1 MELVLSN
8 NNGVSTM
15 TSLQLVEYINH
26 LRKEESPLGYTELQ
40 HKSFME
46 KVQKV
51 LKDTA
56 INFATSFYKGNGSA
70 VLERKVAIFPKRE
83 AMLMAMSYSY
93 DIQAV
98 VYDAWETAEKNLS
111 KAASIVLPNFLDPA
125 ESAIAWAA
133 QYKEK
138 QAAQLELAGVKLVV
152 AENAPKVNFYE
163 SVVNHGLCYT
173 LSEAA
178 KLLGTGR
185 TRFSEYLKENGYMAK
200 DRTPYQQHLN
210 SKIME
215 VKLQKYIE
223 PHTGIEHITA
233 TPFITGKGLTHFQKK
248 LNVPATTN
256 TMANCPVS
264 VVNSTITKTS
274 ITSSLNK
281 HNAAV
286 QRKLK
291 GL

>member
-8 NNGVSTM
+8 NNGVNTM
-15 TSLQLVEYINH
+15 TSLQLVDYIND
-26 LRKEESPLGYTELQ
+26 LRKQEGSGSYTELR
-40 HKSFME
+40 HDHFMS
-46 KVQKV
+46 KVKEV
-51 LKDTA
+51 LKAAPINLGTA
-56 INFATSFYKGNGSA
+56 FYNVNGA
-70 VLERKVAIFPKRE
+70 KREQKVAIFEKRE

-98 VYDAWETAEKNLS
+98 VYDAWEIAEKKLS
-111 KAASIVLPNFLDPA
+111 KAVSNVLPNFLDPA

-152 AENAPKVNFYE
+152 AENVPKVNFYE

-210 SKIME
+210 SKIMD

-248 LNVPATTN
+248 LNVPATSN